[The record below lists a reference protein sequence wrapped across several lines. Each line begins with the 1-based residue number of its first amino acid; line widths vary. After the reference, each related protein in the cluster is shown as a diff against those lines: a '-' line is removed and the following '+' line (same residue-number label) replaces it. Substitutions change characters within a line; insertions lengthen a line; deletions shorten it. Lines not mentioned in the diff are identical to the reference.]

1 MADLTKEISDLKA
14 ELEGYRVD
22 LKNATSPEE
31 KIMYGGLIK
40 SRGDN
45 LTELLKQQTEWS
57 KVSVAPKGN
66 RMGGAFIDRQV
77 FFKHWRKVKD
87 RIDTPF
93 LTVCTL
99 NENWGFLS
107 TNFPNRTAGWGRCCD
122 TPRDRIVYD
131 FLNHDKT
138 LLLVTNQHVNITHP

>member
-57 KVSVAPKGN
+57 KVSVAPKGTPAVDCTN
-66 RMGGAFIDRQV
+66 LKSALLSAA
-77 FFKHWRKVKD
+77 VKD
-87 RIDTPF
+87 
-93 LTVCTL
+93 
-99 NENWGFLS
+99 GFLCL
-107 TNFPNRTAGWGRCCD
+107 AGSE
-122 TPRDRIVYD
+122 
-131 FLNHDKT
+131 
-138 LLLVTNQHVNITHP
+138 